1 MSVCR
6 LPRSHRVLHWVLG
19 TLGCFMLAGCGGEPK
34 PTTEQAAV
42 TGSVTFDGKPVPL
55 DSSVVFYCGDHA
67 ATAAGKVDSLGKFQL
82 AASIPRIGIPA
93 GRYQVM
99 IRPPAPPTANVSDP
113 AGYAQMMQPKKTT
126 AEEGIKEIP
135 KQFMAFATS
144 KLIFELKPGPNN
156 FDLDL
161 AKLSK

>member
-1 MSVCR
+1 MIVRR
-6 LPRSHRVLHWVLG
+6 LVRSHRSLPWVLG
-19 TLGCFMLAGCGGEPK
+19 AWGCFLLVGCGGEPK
-34 PTTEQAAV
+34 PTTDQAAV
-42 TGSVTFDGKPVPL
+42 TGSVTYDGKPVPL
-55 DSSVVFYCGDHA
+55 DSSVVFYCADHA

-99 IRPPAPPTANVSDP
+99 IRPPAPPTANVSDE
-113 AGYAQMMQPKKTT
+113 ASYAQLMQPKKTT
-126 AEEGIKEIP
+126 AEEGVKEIP
-135 KQFMAFATS
+135 KQFMALATS
-144 KLIFELKPGPNN
+144 KLVFELKAGPNN